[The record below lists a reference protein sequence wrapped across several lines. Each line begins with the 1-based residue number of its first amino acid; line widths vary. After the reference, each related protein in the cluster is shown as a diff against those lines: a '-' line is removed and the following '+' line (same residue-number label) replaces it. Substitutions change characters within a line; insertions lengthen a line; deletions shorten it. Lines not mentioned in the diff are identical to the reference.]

1 MFLGLYFFVNN
12 FIAISMLQNR
22 QTYALCNRTLQGGLF
37 SKYISLLSWKHVPFD
52 INYQIDFEY

>member
-22 QTYALCNRTLQGGLF
+22 QTYALCNRTLQGDYLV
-37 SKYISLLSWKHVPFD
+37 SIYLSCHGSMSPL
-52 INYQIDFEY
+52 I